1 MAGDQGGLLCL
12 ISVQL
17 LPSDYLQ
24 FLYDS
29 ELLQLSVPPRILPV
43 SGDVRGKVAEFASP
57 RPLEGRR
64 GALAR
69 GRSALGSFTFAG
81 QMGTPLQH
89 CIVCPKPSCKS
100 SLWADLFLVAR
111 AIHPFGQPRS

>member
-43 SGDVRGKVAEFASP
+43 SGDVREKVAEFASP

-64 GALAR
+64 GALAPR
-69 GRSALGSFTFAG
+69 KVSVRLIHLCGSDGNTA
-81 QMGTPLQH
+81 TTLYS
-89 CIVCPKPSCKS
+89 VSK
-100 SLWADLFLVAR
+100 A
-111 AIHPFGQPRS
+111 